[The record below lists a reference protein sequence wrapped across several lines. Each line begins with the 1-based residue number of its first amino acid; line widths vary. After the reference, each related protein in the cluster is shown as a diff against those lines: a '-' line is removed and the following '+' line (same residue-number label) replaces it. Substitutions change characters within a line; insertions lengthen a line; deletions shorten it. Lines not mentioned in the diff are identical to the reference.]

1 MAIENRKS
9 KIDNP
14 PDLSSPLIVFAGG
27 GTGGHLYPAL
37 AIAGALRKRLPR
49 ARVVFFSTQ
58 RPIDQHILD
67 DAECDLIPQTLPEIR
82 RAPWRWPAILLGYRQ
97 ARLRCRLRFEAD
109 PPAIVM
115 GTGGISSVPAVQEAV
130 RAGIPTV
137 LLNPDAL
144 PGRANRYL
152 ARSADVI
159 FAQWEDTI
167 GHLPRSARVVV
178 CGCPVRAAF
187 NRTAREVGVERFGLE
202 PDHKT
207 LLVTGASQGARTVNE
222 AVLANVAFL
231 ESRRDWQLLHLT
243 GEADYEEVRKVY
255 DGRSIRVCVCPYTDH
270 MADALAAADLVV
282 ARAGASTLAE
292 ITTMGRASILMPY
305 PYHKDM
311 HQLANARCL
320 VRASAARIVHDKV
333 DPGVNGP
340 ALRQVLE
347 QLLGDDELRNTMAA
361 AARRLG
367 RGQAASQIADQIV
380 DLAQTRGTLPA
391 LTC

>member
-1 MAIENRKS
+1 M
-9 KIDNP
+9 
-14 PDLSSPLIVFAGG
+14 FAGG

-37 AIAGALRKRLPR
+37 AIASALRKHLPR

-58 RPIDQHILD
+58 RTIDQRILD
-67 DAECDLIPQTLPEIR
+67 GVDCDLIPQTLPELR
-82 RAPWRWPAILLGYRQ
+82 RAPWRWPRMLLGYRQ

-144 PGRANRYL
+144 PGRANHYL

-178 CGCPVRAAF
+178 SGCPVRAAF
-187 NRTAREVGVERFGLE
+187 NRTTREAGQKRFGLD
-202 PDHKT
+202 PDRKT

-222 AVLANVAFL
+222 AVLAGAAFL
-231 ESRRDWQLLHLT
+231 ESRHDWQVLHLT
-243 GEADYEEVRKVY
+243 GETEYEEVRKVY
-255 DGRSIRVCVCPYTDH
+255 DGRSIRVCVCPYTDY

-305 PYHKDM
+305 PYHRDM

-333 DPGVNGP
+333 DPAVNGP
-340 ALRQVLE
+340 ALQQVLE

-367 RGQAASQIADQIV
+367 RGQAASEIADQIV
-380 DLAQTRGTLPA
+380 GLAQKRGTLPA